1 MQALVYL
8 TGECNY
14 GGRVTDAHDRR
25 TLVSILSVI
34 YRPEI
39 LESEY
44 KLSASGIYVVP
55 EECEYQDY
63 IEHIKKFPLLAMPEV
78 FGLHENADIT
88 KDQQEVDLLLSSILC
103 TQVILYRQLLN
114 LLNASTDLHCPYIFS
129 MTGLITETRVVV
141 SMTANA
147 KTYLGH
153 TSMCLQ
159 SQQKPLENKK
169 LEYVPH
175 GSVHLF
181 PP

>member
-1 MQALVYL
+1 M
-8 TGECNY
+8 
-14 GGRVTDAHDRR
+14 TDAHDRR

-55 EECEYQDY
+55 EECEYEEY

-103 TQVILYRQLLN
+103 TQVLLLSLFSCN
-114 LLNASTDLHCPYIFS
+114 LLNASTHLHFPYIFR
-129 MTGLITETRVVV
+129 MTG
-141 SMTANA
+141 
-147 KTYLGH
+147 
-153 TSMCLQ
+153 
-159 SQQKPLENKK
+159 
-169 LEYVPH
+169 
-175 GSVHLF
+175 
-181 PP
+181 